1 MDADL
6 DEKRDA
12 TAAGGLFLF
21 GADLTPT
28 VAAAAWATGESDDAV
43 AAVEDLATATADDA
57 EVGGSVEL
65 VLGGG
70 LFLFSV

>member
-6 DEKRDA
+6 DKKRDV
-12 TAAGGLFLF
+12 TAAGCLLLF

-28 VAAAAWATGESDDAV
+28 VAAAAWATGESDDVVAV
-43 AAVEDLATATADDA
+43 VEDLATAMADDA

-70 LFLFSV
+70 LFLLSV